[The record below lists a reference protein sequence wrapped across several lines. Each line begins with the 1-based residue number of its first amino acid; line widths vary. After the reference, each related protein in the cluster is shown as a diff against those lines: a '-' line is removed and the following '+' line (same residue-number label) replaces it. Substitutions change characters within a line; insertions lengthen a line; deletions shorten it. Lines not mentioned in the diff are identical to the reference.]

1 MKVIKLKNIL
11 LEETA
16 DTDVKMFATDLAG
29 EVEDELENEMPTQ
42 EGRLNESIIGI
53 IGYVLLSN
61 TVANMLS
68 KFIGKQ
74 AGKLNLDKTE
84 AAAKKIED
92 WSHRNEVAFKAPI
105 KRVVSIFTKNPKY
118 QKIISDILYA
128 IIILGM
134 AGQAGAGVVNYVKK
148 AAWFKSGFYALKTYV
163 KGAEVHHIIKNVIS
177 DIGI

>member
-1 MKVIKLKNIL
+1 MIKLKNIL

-16 DTDVKMFATDLAG
+16 DSDVKMFANDLAG
-29 EVEDELENEMPTQ
+29 EVEDELENELPTQ

-74 AGKLNLDKTE
+74 ARKLGLDSTE
-84 AAAKKIED
+84 MAAKKIED
-92 WSHRNEVAFKAPI
+92 WSHKNEVAFKSPI

-134 AGQAGAGVVNYVKK
+134 AGQAGAGVVNYVRK
-148 AAWFKSGFYALKTYV
+148 AAWFKGGFYALKTYV
-163 KGAEVHHIIKNVIS
+163 KGAEVHHIIKDVIS
-177 DIGI
+177 DIAA

>member
-1 MKVIKLKNIL
+1 MIKLKNIL

-16 DTDVKMFATDLAG
+16 DTDVKMFARDLAD
-29 EVEDELENEMPTQ
+29 EVEDELENEMPTA

-68 KFIGKQ
+68 KFVKKK
-74 AGKLNLDKTE
+74 AAKLNLDKTE
-84 AAAKKIED
+84 AAAQKIAD

-118 QKIISDILYA
+118 QKVISDILYA
-128 IIILGM
+128 LLILGM
-134 AGQAGAGVVNYVKK
+134 AGQAGGDVVRYVKK
-148 AAWFKSGFYALKTYV
+148 AAWFKTGFYSLKTFV
-163 KGAEVHHIIKNVIS
+163 KGTEVHHLIKDIIK
-177 DIGI
+177 DIAA